1 MCVLRDELV
10 RADEMSMEVPA
21 SSFYRYKEGW
31 STCTGIRSRRLHLES
46 GVSSGRLLLEVHCC
60 ALESVAPGVA
70 VILGTSLA
78 LRGSRQRPGDS
89 CGRHG
94 GCC

>member
-1 MCVLRDELV
+1 VCVLRDELV

-60 ALESVAPGVA
+60 ALESVAPGV
-70 VILGTSLA
+70 VVVLGGSLA
-78 LRGSRQRPGDS
+78 LWGLCRRPGDF
-89 CGRHG
+89 CWGYRP
-94 GCC
+94 